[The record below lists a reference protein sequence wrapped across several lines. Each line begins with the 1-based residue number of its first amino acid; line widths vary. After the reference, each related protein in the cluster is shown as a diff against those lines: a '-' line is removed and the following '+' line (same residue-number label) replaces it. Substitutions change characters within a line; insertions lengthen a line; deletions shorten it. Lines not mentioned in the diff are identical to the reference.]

1 MVQLKPTMLAKE
13 PKLFLLGSSHKVA
26 SLVERE
32 FISLPADKIDPFY
45 DGLRSIAGMKE
56 CLLLNTCN
64 RTEIYGVG
72 NGTSPIDEVRNYLS
86 NFQKLEKGFMDR
98 HFYQREGEAVVRH
111 LFEVTSG
118 IDSQMVGET
127 EILGQVKK
135 AYEDACNRKLS
146 GKVLNRL
153 FQKGFQTAKWTR
165 TNTGISR
172 GQVNLGNVLSNLAR
186 RIFGKVENCRLL
198 IVGAGDVAESTM
210 KSFQS
215 RGCQEITITGR
226 TFDWCPLSRKKPD
239 ELAEKFGGFAMA
251 FERFHESLH
260 LFDVI
265 LTSTSSGKTM
275 ITADQ
280 VKQSMKKRPAK
291 PLFLIDASVPRNIDH
306 RVASTDN
313 VFLYNMDDVSAIA
326 NENLKLRM
334 SEVDQCR
341 ETLASRAL
349 KLWAQMVDQT
359 SKQPSLINQSANPR
373 EPGCA
378 KDLESKVADSSN

>member
-1 MVQLKPTMLAKE
+1 MPTEE

-32 FISLPADKIDPFY
+32 LISLSADKIDPFY
-45 DGLRSIAGMKE
+45 EGLRSIPGMTE

-98 HFYQREGEAVVRH
+98 HFYQREGEDVVRH

-146 GKVLNRL
+146 GKTLNRL

-172 GQVNLGNVLSNLAR
+172 GQVNLGNVLSDLAR

-210 KSFQS
+210 ESFQS
-215 RGCQEITITGR
+215 RGCQEITVTGR
-226 TFDWCPLSRKKPD
+226 TFDWCPLSRRKPD
-239 ELAEKFGGFAMA
+239 ELADKFGGFAMA
-251 FERFHESLH
+251 YDGFQESLH

-265 LTSTSSGKTM
+265 LTSTSSGKRM

-291 PLFLIDASVPRNIDH
+291 PLFLIDASVPRNIDE
-306 RVASTDN
+306 RVAKTDN

-334 SEVDQCR
+334 AEVDQCR
-341 ETLASRAL
+341 ETLANRAL
-349 KLWAQMVDQT
+349 KLWAQMVDQP
-359 SKQPSLINQSANPR
+359 SKQPSLINQSANPQ

-378 KDLESKVADSSN
+378 KDSESKEADSSN

>member
-1 MVQLKPTMLAKE
+1 MPTEE

-32 FISLPADKIDPFY
+32 LISLSADKIDPFY
-45 DGLRSIAGMKE
+45 EGLRSIPGMTE

-98 HFYQREGEAVVRH
+98 HFYQREGEDVVRH

-146 GKVLNRL
+146 GKTLNRL

-172 GQVNLGNVLSNLAR
+172 GQVNLGNVLSDLAR

-210 KSFQS
+210 ESFQS
-215 RGCQEITITGR
+215 RGCQEITVTGR
-226 TFDWCPLSRKKPD
+226 TFDWCPLSRRKPD
-239 ELAEKFGGFAMA
+239 ELADKFGGFAMA
-251 FERFHESLH
+251 YDGFQESLH

-265 LTSTSSGKTM
+265 LTSTSSGKRM

-291 PLFLIDASVPRNIDH
+291 PLFLIDASVPRNIDE
-306 RVASTDN
+306 RVAKIDN

-334 SEVDQCR
+334 AEVDQCR
-341 ETLASRAL
+341 ETLANRAL
-349 KLWAQMVDQT
+349 KLWAQMVDQP
-359 SKQPSLINQSANPR
+359 SKQPSLINQSANPQ

-378 KDLESKVADSSN
+378 KDSESKEADSSN